1 MMGSRCCSALNYFQC
16 GADAKNSKN
25 CSSGN
30 DCSSFLPSVTV
41 LEQGGWEMS
50 SLPINLWLEYQC
62 RMSRG
67 RGFQLDSRYLLAA
80 VWHRQGEILLLRFRY
95 SVFYHRSPLSSL
107 PPSFRNGTHLILHRF
122 PTLIFLL
129 LLGYALGLP
138 STFCLLGVSQFLIY
152 QTLLLVLGMERHMC
166 F

>member
-1 MMGSRCCSALNYFQC
+1 MFGDRFWAHVYLGNLKGGRRAMMGSRCCSALNYFQC

-62 RMSRG
+62 HMSRG
-67 RGFQLDSRYLLAA
+67 PGFQLDSRYPPCCYVAKA
-80 VWHRQGEILLLRFRY
+80 GRDTFVEI
-95 SVFYHRSPLSSL
+95 P
-107 PPSFRNGTHLILHRF
+107 
-122 PTLIFLL
+122 
-129 LLGYALGLP
+129 LP
-138 STFCLLGVSQFLIY
+138 SLLS
-152 QTLLLVLGMERHMC
+152 
-166 F
+166 